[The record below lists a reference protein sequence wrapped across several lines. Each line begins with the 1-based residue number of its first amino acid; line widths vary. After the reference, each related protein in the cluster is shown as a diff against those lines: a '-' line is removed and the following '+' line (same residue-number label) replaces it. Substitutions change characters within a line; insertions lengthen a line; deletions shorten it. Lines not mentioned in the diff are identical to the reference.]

1 MPANFPPLL
10 TRFIVGSFFPF
21 GPLRMTC
28 LVRDADLVAA
38 AFSVNN
44 AVSVMRTSTAQSHVS
59 IRSNFSSRI
68 PLPSRA
74 VVLEV
79 PDLAR
84 ASSHPFECQC
94 SSQQLVQ
101 QCAGTASEQKET
113 EIGADVRVQVAPR
126 QNFPFVPALPHT
138 TASESRVGMRGKQ
151 SMVAR
156 RDRPLLPP
164 SPLLPT
170 AKQLLMSPGS
180 RKASSHRVLDLNLMT
195 LDNLVVATEV
205 QRGLLQKLDR
215 KRPTLG
221 GGYGD
226 SGLAARNRFLSSAS
240 KGLTPRV
247 RA

>member
-1 MPANFPPLL
+1 M
-10 TRFIVGSFFPF
+10 
-21 GPLRMTC
+21 
-28 LVRDADLVAA
+28 
-38 AFSVNN
+38 
-44 AVSVMRTSTAQSHVS
+44 MRSSTAQSHVS
-59 IRSNFSSRI
+59 IRSNFSARI

-74 VVLEV
+74 VVIEV

-84 ASSHPFECQC
+84 ASSHPIHCQH
-94 SSQQLVQ
+94 LVQ
-101 QCAGTASEQKET
+101 HCAGTASEHKET

-138 TASESRVGMRGKQ
+138 TASESRIGMRGKQ
-151 SMVAR
+151 STVAR

-180 RKASSHRVLDLNLMT
+180 RKVSGHRVLDLNLMT

>member
-1 MPANFPPLL
+1 MRPIKSLTRERVSCLGNFPPLL
-10 TRFIVGSFFPF
+10 TRFIVGGFFT
-21 GPLRMTC
+21 LCVKLWT
-28 LVRDADLVAA
+28 VTKDWSRDGTTSLVAA
-38 AFSVNN
+38 AVRVKT

-84 ASSHPFECQC
+84 ASSHPFEC

-101 QCAGTASEQKET
+101 HCAGMASEQKET

-170 AKQLLMSPGS
+170 AKQLLM
-180 RKASSHRVLDLNLMT
+180 
-195 LDNLVVATEV
+195 
-205 QRGLLQKLDR
+205 
-215 KRPTLG
+215 
-221 GGYGD
+221 
-226 SGLAARNRFLSSAS
+226 LS
-240 KGLTPRV
+240 LIHI
-247 RA
+247 

>member
-10 TRFIVGSFFPF
+10 TRFIVGSFFF
-21 GPLRMTC
+21 LGPLRMTY

-84 ASSHPFECQC
+84 ASSHPFEC

-101 QCAGTASEQKET
+101 HCAGMASEQKET